1 MKKKKTLALIIAA
14 VCVIVSV
21 TVGFA
26 LLVEN
31 RKDKDNAPDTDE
43 TTELTVSTDDT
54 VEPVKID
61 TPDSEETEETAG
73 NGPELD
79 NDMEIPEG
87 AVVIELDENVTI
99 PADTDSGPR
108 EKAKENA
115 KPQQAVAVTAPPE
128 TEAPKPAVT
137 EPAETAKYSCGTP
150 GHRCDSPETH
160 AFVQNLELEGCPYCG
175 SHSCPSFYGV
185 DQWGNGGFFPE
196 LCPQYKAANDAAKY
210 CQTCG
215 RPLGDGSHGTCVQF
229 VNACNC
235 PDCGEWVEAWTCHNH
250 G

>member
-26 LLVEN
+26 LLVES
-31 RKDKDNAPDTDE
+31 RTDKNNTPDTDD
-43 TTELTVSTDDT
+43 TTEVAVSTDT
-54 VEPVKID
+54 VEPVKVD
-61 TPDSEETEETAG
+61 TPESEETDDTSG

-99 PADTDSGPR
+99 PADTDNGPK

-115 KPQQAVAVTAPPE
+115 KPQQAVAVTTPPE
-128 TEAPKPAVT
+128 TEAPKPPVT
-137 EPAETAKYSCGTP
+137 EPAETEKYSCGTP

-210 CQTCG
+210 CQSCG

>member
-1 MKKKKTLALIIAA
+1 MKKKKTLALIIVA

-26 LLVEN
+26 LLIDN
-31 RKDKDNAPDTDE
+31 RADKDDTPDADD
-43 TTELTVSTDDT
+43 TTEVTVSTET
-54 VEPVKID
+54 IEPVKID
-61 TPDSEETEETAG
+61 TPDSEETDETAG

-99 PADTDSGPR
+99 PADTDFGPR
-108 EKAKENA
+108 EKAKDNA
-115 KPQQAVAVTAPPE
+115 KPQQAVAVTASPE
-128 TEAPKPAVT
+128 TEAPKPPVT
-137 EPAETAKYSCGTP
+137 EPAETEKYSCGTP

-160 AFVQNLELEGCPYCG
+160 AFVLNLELDGCPYCG

-196 LCPQYKAANDAAKY
+196 LCSQYKAANDAAKY
-210 CQTCG
+210 CQNCG
-215 RPLGDGSHGTCVQF
+215 RPLGDGSNGTCAQF

-235 PDCGEWVEAWTCHNH
+235 PGCGEWVEAWTCHNH

>member
-1 MKKKKTLALIIAA
+1 MKKKKTIVLMIAA
-14 VCVIVSV
+14 VCVIVSA
-21 TVGFA
+21 TVGLA
-26 LLVEN
+26 LLAGN
-31 RKDKDNAPDTDE
+31 RS
-43 TTELTVSTDDT
+43 STDKPVDADDTAEISISTDT
-54 VEPVKID
+54 VEPIKV
-61 TPDSEETEETAG
+61 EEPESGEAGETAG

-87 AVVIELDENVTI
+87 ADIIELDENVTI

-108 EKAKENA
+108 EKAKENT
-115 KPQQAVAVTAPPE
+115 KPQQAASVTTPPE
-128 TEAPKPAVT
+128 TEAPKPQVT
-137 EPAETAKYSCGTP
+137 ELAETAKYSCGTS

-196 LCPQYKAANDAAKY
+196 FCPKYKAANDAAKY
-210 CQTCG
+210 CQNCG
-215 RPLGDGSHGTCVQF
+215 RPLGDGSNGTCAQF

-235 PDCGEWVEAWTCHNH
+235 PGCGEWVEAWTCHNH